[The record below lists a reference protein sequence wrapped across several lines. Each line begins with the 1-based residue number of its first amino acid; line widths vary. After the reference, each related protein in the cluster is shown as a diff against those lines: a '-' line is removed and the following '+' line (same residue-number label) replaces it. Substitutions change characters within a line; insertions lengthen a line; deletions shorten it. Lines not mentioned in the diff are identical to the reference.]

1 MNVTFVNSCLEA
13 SKILFAFNGEKRH
26 FYRVLGFLLRDGM
39 FRSVFISDV
48 VNHVDLFKQSC
59 SCTCVPLLLFP
70 SLKSLVRIAYFISIY
85 FVSVHLF
92 WHLQTV
98 TTFICPEPFA
108 VPLNL
113 FNSGSVWMLFLYWF
127 TVIWRN
133 TEFCHVIKKS
143 EFLLNSIINI

>member
-1 MNVTFVNSCLEA
+1 MWPSWIVALKQA
-13 SKILFAFNGEKRH
+13 K
-26 FYRVLGFLLRDGM
+26 YFLLLMERKDTFTGYWAS
-39 FRSVFISDV
+39 FKGTACLGQFISDV
-48 VNHVDLFKQSC
+48 VNDVDLFKQSC
-59 SCTCVPLLLFP
+59 SCTCVPLLPFP
-70 SLKSLVRIAYFISIY
+70 SQSLVRIAYFISIY
-85 FVSVHLF
+85 FVSLHLF

-108 VPLNL
+108 VPLNS

-133 TEFCHVIKKS
+133 TEFCHVIQKS